1 MSEYNFKRINGIK
14 TFFKLEGTGNP
25 IILLHG
31 WGTSHKSLISLFN
44 FFSSRQQTLAV
55 DFPGFGQSGFPES
68 DWSVDD
74 YMHWLIAIM
83 DEMQITKADVLG
95 HSFGGR
101 VAIKLAT
108 SFPARVNRLV
118 LIDSAGIRQKVRPSI
133 GRFLIKAIRPLESIL
148 SEKNYKKLRL
158 KFYDLIGS
166 TDYLKSGKLKGTFQK
181 IVTEDLEPLLQNIQ
195 QKSLLIWGEKDKA
208 TPLGDAKIMHAQI
221 PNSQLIIIPKTG
233 HYPFLEQKELVVKC
247 LEEFFDEG

>member
-1 MSEYNFKRINGIK
+1 MNN
-14 TFFKLEGTGNP
+14 
-25 IILLHG
+25 
-31 WGTSHKSLISLFN
+31 
-44 FFSSRQQTLAV
+44 
-55 DFPGFGQSGFPES
+55 
-68 DWSVDD
+68 
-74 YMHWLIAIM
+74 YMHWLIALM

-158 KFYDLIGS
+158 KFYDLIGA